1 MAFSL
6 KDFFSNIKSANEPSA
21 IGIDIGSSSI
31 KVVQLKRKEGRAIL
45 ETYGEIVLGPYAG
58 TEAGRATNLQSEKLQ
73 EAISDLVREANVTT
87 KNAALSIPFSSSLIS
102 IVQMP
107 DLGEKKLAEMIP
119 IEARRYIP
127 VPISEVSLDWWV
139 VPKSKYDLKSPED
152 VELSDNSQH
161 TIGSRIGENKQQ
173 NVDKVDVLLVAI
185 LNEAISKSQSIV
197 RGLDLQNVFFEIEV
211 FSTMRSAVDQ
221 GVEPVMI
228 LDMGAGNTKLYIVE
242 HGIIRDTHIINR
254 GSQDITLALSKA
266 LNVSVD
272 RAEEIKR
279 TVGMSTDPQ
288 DRAINETITLSLD
301 FMFSEANQ
309 VLLSFERKY
318 NRTIS
323 KVVLAGGGS
332 TMRGFIEAAKIHFQ
346 SEAILADP
354 FSKVVSPAFLEP
366 ILKEVGPEF
375 AVAVGVA
382 LRKLSQQ

>member
-221 GVEPVMI
+221 GIEPVMI

>member
-73 EAISDLVREANVTT
+73 EAISDLMREANVTT

-161 TIGSRIGENKQQ
+161 TIGSRIGEKKQQ
-173 NVDKVDVLLVAI
+173 DVGKVDVLLVAI

-221 GVEPVMI
+221 GIEPVMI

-346 SEAILADP
+346 SEAMLADP